1 MCLWR
6 CSSTL
11 TPLFLCCSS
20 LQVQE
25 DSGDAFPGRTEDDRG
40 SEYNEHGPQQEDRR
54 HEVQCD
60 RANMATAPAQ
70 LQEQMSA
77 GTCGLILTPSPAR
90 QPGDAVCGSFKS
102 GGVLGLHASPAVGLA
117 PRVTEC
123 EHCSGD
129 GPLTWL
135 ETSTLSRPRQRAL

>member
-1 MCLWR
+1 M
-6 CSSTL
+6 
-11 TPLFLCCSS
+11 PLFLCSSS

-77 GTCGLILTPSPAR
+77 GTCGPILTPSPAR
-90 QPGDAVCGSFKS
+90 QPGDESVDRLNQVVCW
-102 GGVLGLHASPAVGLA
+102 VC
-117 PRVTEC
+117 T
-123 EHCSGD
+123 
-129 GPLTWL
+129 PLLLWV
-135 ETSTLSRPRQRAL
+135 